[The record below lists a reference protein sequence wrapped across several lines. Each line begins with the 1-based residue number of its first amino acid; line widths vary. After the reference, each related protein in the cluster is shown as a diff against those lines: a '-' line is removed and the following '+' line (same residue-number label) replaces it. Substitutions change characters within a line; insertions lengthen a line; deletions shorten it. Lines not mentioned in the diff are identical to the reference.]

1 MLIKGFE
8 DYEIFED
15 GKIYSNKSKKYL
27 KFQMRNGY
35 YSVELCKD
43 GKRYK
48 KDIHRLLGEHFIDG
62 YFEGAIINHID
73 GNKLNNDLDNLEWVT
88 FSYNLQHALNTGL
101 RVIPS
106 GDDNPNTKLSSTDK
120 LQILDLYEYGF
131 SQYDIA
137 KMYGVSQNTISKKIR
152 TLRAKRSETIEKQL

>member
-15 GKIYSNKSKKYL
+15 GKVYSHKSKKYL
-27 KFQMRNGY
+27 KFQMRSGY
-35 YSVELCKD
+35 YYVELCKD
-43 GKRYK
+43 GKGYK

-62 YFEGAIINHID
+62 YFEGAVINHID

-88 FSYNLQHALNTGL
+88 FSDNLQHALNTGL

-152 TLRAKRSETIEKQL
+152 TLREKRSETIEKQL